1 MRHTELTIQTVDGR
15 CPAHVFEPEG
25 TGPWPAVLMYM
36 DGIGIRPALFSL
48 AERLAVAGYYA
59 LLPDLFYRS
68 GPYTPPD
75 PRQLFA
81 DPQVRADWLRRYIGT
96 VTIESAMRDTAAFLE
111 FLAAQADVR
120 QPKIGT
126 VGYCMSG
133 KLALAAASRFP
144 DRVAAAASYH
154 GGALGSD
161 APDSVH
167 RMMKGV
173 QAVLYVGVASNDPP
187 PRLLAE
193 ALREAGVTHTIETYP
208 AQHGWVPGDT
218 PVHDA
223 AAAERHWETLLGLL
237 AATLR
242 A

>member
-1 MRHTELTIQTVDGR
+1 MRHTERTIQTVDGR

-25 TGPWPAVLMYM
+25 TGPWPAVLLYM
-36 DGIGIRPALFSL
+36 DGIGIRPALFSM
-48 AERLAVAGYYA
+48 AERLAVAGYYV

-68 GPYTPPD
+68 GPYAPPD
-75 PRQLFA
+75 PRRLFA
-81 DPQVRADWLRRYIGT
+81 DPETRADWVRRYIGT

-111 FLAAQADVR
+111 FLAAQASVR

-154 GGALGSD
+154 GGVLGTD
-161 APDSVH
+161 AQDSVH

-173 QAVLYVGVASNDPP
+173 QAVVYVGVASNDPP
-187 PRLLAE
+187 PQLLAE

-237 AATLR
+237 AATL
-242 A
+242 

>member
-1 MRHTELTIQTVDGR
+1 
-15 CPAHVFEPEG
+15 
-25 TGPWPAVLMYM
+25 MYM
-36 DGIGIRPALFSL
+36 DGIGIRPALFSM
-48 AERLAVAGYYA
+48 AERLAVAGYYV

-68 GPYTPPD
+68 GPYAPPD
-75 PRQLFA
+75 PRKLFA
-81 DPQVRADWLRRYIGT
+81 DPETRADWVRRYIGT

-111 FLAAQADVR
+111 FLAAQASVR

-154 GGALGSD
+154 GGVLGTD
-161 APDSVH
+161 AADSVH

-173 QAVLYVGVASNDPP
+173 QAVVYVGVASNDPP
-187 PRLLAE
+187 PQLLAE

-237 AATLR
+237 AATL
-242 A
+242 